1 MGSLD
6 EKTVV
11 NGERITV
18 LETLMQ
24 GVVQQMTRHN
34 DILESIF
41 GPEGFCTTERKC
53 NEAFRD
59 RTTLH
64 VRGLWTVVS
73 FIGGSLVTVGIAI
86 LTKG

>member
-1 MGSLD
+1 MDDKL
-6 EKTVV
+6 VV

-59 RTTLH
+59 RTTLK
-64 VRGLWTVVS
+64 
-73 FIGGSLVTVGIAI
+73 
-86 LTKG
+86 KGRSVYSMPYSPFSSKQMHGASKSQGK